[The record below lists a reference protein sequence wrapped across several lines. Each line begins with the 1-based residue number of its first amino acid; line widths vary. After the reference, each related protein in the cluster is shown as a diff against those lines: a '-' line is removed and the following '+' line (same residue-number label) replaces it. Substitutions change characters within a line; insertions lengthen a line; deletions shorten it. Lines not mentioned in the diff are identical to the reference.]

1 VSFAAAQA
9 RANTV
14 VISRLANCTVVRAG
28 TSFAGIFD
36 ADHIAALNGM
46 IDAQGPQVLCASS
59 DLAGATLRTPLTVDG
74 VPYTVRAMHPDGT
87 GLTLALLEKA

>member
-1 VSFAAAQA
+1 MSFAAAQT
-9 RANTV
+9 RANTA
-14 VISRLANCTVVRAG
+14 VISRLANATVVRGAA
-28 TSFAGIFD
+28 SFSGIFD

-46 IDAQGPQVLCASS
+46 IDAQGPQVLCAST
-59 DLAGATLRTPLTVDG
+59 DLAGATLRTAIAVDG